1 MFTKKYSALV
11 ALLALVVSLAFS
23 FQVKQEEKVIFM
35 ENKAGWIG
43 LQLESIKSDNSIDNV
58 IVVNAEAESPA
69 AKAGIQKDDIIQ
81 KFAGKSVTDVEAL
94 ITIFKDVKEG
104 EKIDITLLRGKE
116 TKTVTVEPMFSPI
129 IQRGIFGKETKTITV
144 EPGEKPAKDT
154 IQQEKRIREKRRDDD
169 RCTEGKFYRMRKG
182 NREMRN
188 NFRVMRDGEFNFDFF
203 GMHQTFFGATLME
216 LSGELGDY
224 FKSPTKG
231 GMLVS
236 KIEKG
241 SSAEKGNLKVGDV
254 LIFIGKDTIKNMRN
268 IRKTLANRKEGE
280 KLEVKIVRK
289 EKAMTLSFQ
298 LTEADLKKRTQ
309 NLFRFDN
316 GKENKSDTFFFRNY
330 DIDFD
335 VKGFKDFCLDSLK
348 PHIEKMKLQL
358 NDLNGKRG
366 FIKIQADSLR
376 EKYKEI
382 RLKFDKEK
390 EKRKKIK
397 VKVKKLSEDE
407 DDNIVIEIDD
417 DVMIIETDK

>member
-11 ALLALVVSLAFS
+11 ALLAVVVSLAFS
-23 FQVKQEEKVIFM
+23 FQVKQEKKIMVM
-35 ENKAGWIG
+35 ENKTCWIG
-43 LQLESIKSDNSIDNV
+43 LQLKSIKSDNSTGDLTVINV
-58 IVVNAEAESPA
+58 EAEGPA

-81 KFAGKSVTDVEAL
+81 KIAGKSVTDAEAFM
-94 ITIFKDVKEG
+94 TIWKDVKKG

-116 TKTVTVEPMFSPI
+116 TKTVTVEPSE
-129 IQRGIFGKETKTITV
+129 Q
-144 EPGEKPAKDT
+144 PAKER
-154 IQQEKRIREKRRDDD
+154 IKEKRQDDD
-169 RCTEGKFYRMRKG
+169 RCTEGKFHRMRKG
-182 NREMRN
+182 NRKMRN

-203 GMHQTFFGATLME
+203 GMHQTFFGATMME

-254 LIFIGKDTIKNMRN
+254 LTFIGKDTIKNMRN
-268 IRKTLANRKEGE
+268 IRKALANRKEGE

-289 EKAMTLSFQ
+289 EKTMTLNFQ
-298 LTEADLKKRTQ
+298 LTEADLKKRTR
-309 NLFRFDN
+309 NLFQFDN
-316 GKENKSDTFFFRNY
+316 DKGNKSGTFFFPNY

-335 VKGFKDFCLDSLK
+335 FKDFCLDSLK
-348 PHIEKMKLQL
+348 PHIEKMKLHL

-390 EKRKKIK
+390 ENRKKIK
-397 VKVKKLSEDE
+397 VKVRKLSENE
-407 DDNIVIEIDD
+407 GDDDDIVIEIDD
-417 DVMIIETDK
+417 DIMVIEENK